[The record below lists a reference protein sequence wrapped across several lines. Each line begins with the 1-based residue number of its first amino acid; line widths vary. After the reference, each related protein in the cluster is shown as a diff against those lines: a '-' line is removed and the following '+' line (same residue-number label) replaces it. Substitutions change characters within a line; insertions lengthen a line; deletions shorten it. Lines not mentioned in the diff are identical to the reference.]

1 MPRIHGFFEGGHS
14 RTYDDRVARADTFI
28 WLDFPLA
35 LRMWRV
41 LHRSFKYHGQS
52 RPDLPENCPEQFNA
66 ETLRF
71 LAFIWRT
78 RRSSREKLAAIA
90 GNPPPHLAVY
100 CLHTIQDVNVF
111 LNGLK

>member
-78 RRSSREKLAAIA
+78 RKSSREKLAAIA
-90 GNPPPHLAVY
+90 GNPPPHLTVY